1 MSKSNYAL
9 STPESIL
16 AAARRAAKRDG
27 VSLNQF
33 INTALAEKVAALE
46 AEEVF
51 TRRAARADRARFL
64 DVLERLGNEPP
75 QAGDEL
81 DVG

>member
-1 MSKSNYAL
+1 MGKSNYAL
-9 STPESIL
+9 SAPESIL

-51 TRRAARADRARFL
+51 TRRAARADQARFL
-64 DVLERLGNEPP
+64 EVLERLGREPP
-75 QAGDEL
+75 RAGDEFQ
-81 DVG
+81 GP